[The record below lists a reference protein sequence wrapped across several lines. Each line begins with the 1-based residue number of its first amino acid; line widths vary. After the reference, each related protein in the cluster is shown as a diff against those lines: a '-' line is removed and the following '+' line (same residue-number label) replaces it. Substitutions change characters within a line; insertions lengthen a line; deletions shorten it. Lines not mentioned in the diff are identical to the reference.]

1 MNSKIV
7 SLETLKKI
15 NKNKKIVLVHGVFDV
30 FHLGHKRHLDIASKY
45 ADILVVSITT
55 DKFVNKGPGRPVFK
69 QDHRAELIA
78 SLAVVDFV
86 YINDDETPINII
98 KTIKPSFYVKGND
111 YKNLKKDFTGNILKE
126 KKAVESNNGSI
137 IFTNEIEFSSS
148 SIINNYIQPSKIIGE
163 IKNSKSSLKK
173 LKLNCFKSLNEIKKL
188 KVAVIGEIIIDE
200 YIFTQEMDKPS
211 KENINA
217 VSYGDKKEYFG
228 GSFAIAN
235 QIAEYVKNVDLYSA
249 GNFNK
254 NLMNKLKN
262 KKHKNI
268 SKINIV
274 CNLFKSIK
282 KSRYL
287 NSSGRKLFEVYY
299 RKGEK
304 NLSNTKKFMNLL
316 AKNIKKYDLIIIA
329 DYGHGFFNNELIKY
343 LTNLKKIIAVN
354 TQTNSDNRGFNLI
367 TKYNRANIVCLD
379 EVELKLAMKNKV
391 KNINELV
398 KILYENIKTENIIVT
413 LGKKGIFIS
422 NKNKKNFQLTG
433 FETNPV
439 DTMGAGDAVFG
450 LGSVLFQVKTDL
462 KVICFLCNLIG
473 ALKTRILGHSKI
485 VEKKELLKAINYS
498 LK

>member
-7 SLETLKKI
+7 SLESIKKI
-15 NKNKKIVLVHGVFDV
+15 NKNKKIALVHGVFDV

-45 ADILVVSITT
+45 GDVLVVSITT
-55 DKFVNKGPGRPVFK
+55 DKFVNKGPGRPVFN

-86 YINDDETPINII
+86 YINDAETPINII
-98 KTIKPSFYVKGND
+98 KTIKPSFYIKGND

-126 KKAVESNNGSI
+126 KRAVESNNGSI

-163 IKNSKSSLKK
+163 IKNSKSSLKN
-173 LKLNCFKSLNEIKKL
+173 LKSNCFKSLNEIKKL

-235 QIAEYVKNVDLYSA
+235 QIAEYVKKVDLYSA

-254 NLMNKLKN
+254 NLINKLKN
-262 KKHKNI
+262 NKHKNV

-287 NSSGRKLFEVYY
+287 NSSGRKLFEVYH
-299 RKGEK
+299 RKGREK
-304 NLSNTKKFMNLL
+304 LSNTKYFVKLL
-316 AKNIKKYDLIIIA
+316 TKNIKKYDLIIIA

-343 LTNLKKIIAVN
+343 LTNLKKIISVN

-379 EVELKLAMKNKV
+379 EVEIRLAMKNKV
-391 KNINELV
+391 ENIKELV
-398 KILYENIKTENIIVT
+398 KILYKNIKTENIIVT
-413 LGKKGIFIS
+413 LGKKGIFVS

-450 LGSVLFQVKTDL
+450 LGSVLFKVKADL

-473 ALKTRILGHSKI
+473 ALKTRILGHAKI
-485 VEKKELLKAINYS
+485 VAKKELLKAMNYS